1 LPEAR
6 IYAGAVITRR
16 RDSADHPAGWD
27 RQTVRGGPNRHA
39 RKFIAVDGHSYDSLS
54 AAGRMARKTIAG
66 APAGKPYPSTNRWA
80 FWQFRDPTTGELL
93 EVESLRQQFLASK
106 K

>member
-1 LPEAR
+1 
-6 IYAGAVITRR
+6 
-16 RDSADHPAGWD
+16 
-27 RQTVRGGPNRHA
+27 
-39 RKFIAVDGHSYDSLS
+39 
-54 AAGRMARKTIAG
+54 MARKTIAG